1 MSRHIKKQP
10 FFTLAI
16 AGAFIAFCGCAELK
30 PNPSGAE
37 ILNQTELER
46 LFHTERTV
54 EFLSSGTRVSVTY
67 FPDGRQECDWGSGN
81 DKGTYRINNDEFCS
95 TWTWLRK
102 GAESCSKIYKI
113 GENEFEFRDSNGNS
127 HAIMRLK

>member
-1 MSRHIKKQP
+1 MKTQTL
-10 FFTLAI
+10 FALAI
-16 AGAFIAFCGCAELK
+16 AGAIIVFCGCAEIQ
-30 PNPSGAE
+30 PDPSRSKR
-37 ILNQTELER
+37 LNQTEIEL
-46 LFHTERTV
+46 LFQTERAA
-54 EFLSSGTRVSVTY
+54 EFLSSGTRVAVTY
-67 FPDGRQECDWGSGN
+67 FPDRRQECDWGFGN

-113 GENEFEFRDSNGNS
+113 GENEFEFRSSDGVV

>member
-1 MSRHIKKQP
+1 MKKQVLLA
-10 FFTLAI
+10 LAI
-16 AGAFIAFCGCAELK
+16 AGAFLSFCGCAELQ
-30 PNPSGAE
+30 PNLSGAI

-81 DKGTYRINNDEFCS
+81 DKGTYRIHNGAFCS

-113 GENEFEFRDSNGNS
+113 GENEFEFRDSNGNP